1 MFWLAAAM
9 IGFSSTTYSEFEEQR
24 AFIRVVMNGT
34 FGEGVRYSV
43 EFSTRDL
50 IDTQAPATGK
60 SALRYCE
67 EPALI
72 MFIFTVAK

>member
-1 MFWLAAAM
+1 M

-50 IDTQAPATGK
+50 IDTQAATGK
-60 SALRYCE
+60 STLYYCE